1 MNGDQKCEGEITW
14 QSKVSKSAIDFVLVN
29 QCMYDKFRYMKI
41 DENKEKT
48 DLSDHNIVSATFSVL
63 CNQEDQYSETKEIK
77 YLKINDDTKNK
88 FLQDIEE
95 YIRGDEQ
102 HDLNEFENVMK
113 KACEDNI
120 MRIIKRKGK
129 HKNVEEIEPVW
140 LTQGIK
146 KQISIRRNY
155 NKQKRKNMK
164 SFTDIRTGH
173 LTEKI

>member
-1 MNGDQKCEGEITW
+1 
-14 QSKVSKSAIDFVLVN
+14 
-29 QCMYDKFRYMKI
+29 MKI

-140 LTQGIK
+140 LTQEIK
-146 KQISIRRNY
+146 KQISIQNQHRRGKVDGQDRGIETINEGK
-155 NKQKRKNMK
+155 NKFINIKLEEQIPGK
-164 SFTDIRTGH
+164 
-173 LTEKI
+173 E